1 MTRNMNF
8 EKKILSKLEQLKED
22 RQLAALSR
30 RTGISPANFTRA
42 LGNAKQSLGLDKVS
56 LVLEALGAEVVF
68 PGEKEPATYDFED
81 YTLIPKV
88 RGKLGAGSSLIVDD
102 EPDGLYAFRKEF
114 LTRVGIHGKKDGVL
128 FEIIG
133 DSMIPTFFPDDSVLV
148 AVNQKEIISGK
159 YYAIRINEE
168 IHIKRLETLIS
179 GGLRIHSENKDLY
192 PPQDTKKVD
201 DVYIIGRVRWSGR
214 VF

>member
-1 MTRNMNF
+1 MENIKEKTRTGLASLADQMGQALLA
-8 EKKILSKLEQLKED
+8 EKVNYAQSS
-22 RQLAALSR
+22 LSR
-30 RTGISPANFTRA
+30 FITGKS
-42 LGNAKQSLGLDKVS
+42 QSVSFDAGLRF
-56 LVLEALGAEVVF
+56 LEALNATVVF
-68 PGEKEPATYDFED
+68 PDEKIPESYDFED
-81 YTLIPKV
+81 YALIPKV
-88 RGKLGAGSSLIVDD
+88 KAKLGAGSSLIVDD

-114 LTRVGIHGKKDGVL
+114 LARVGIHGKKDGVL
-128 FEIIG
+128 FGIIG

>member
-1 MTRNMNF
+1 MQKFMNL
-8 EKKILSKLEQLKED
+8 ETKLLKKLECLKRE
-22 RQLAALSR
+22 RQLAALAR
-30 RTGISPANFTRA
+30 KTGISPANFTRA
-42 LGNAKQSLGLDKVS
+42 LGEEKQSLGLSKVS
-56 LVLEALGAEVVF
+56 LILDALGAEIVF
-68 PGEKEPATYDFED
+68 PDEKIPETYDFED

-88 RGKLGAGSSLIVDD
+88 RAKLGAGSSLIVDD

-114 LTRVGIHGKKDGVL
+114 LARVGIHGKKDGVL
-128 FEIIG
+128 FGIIG